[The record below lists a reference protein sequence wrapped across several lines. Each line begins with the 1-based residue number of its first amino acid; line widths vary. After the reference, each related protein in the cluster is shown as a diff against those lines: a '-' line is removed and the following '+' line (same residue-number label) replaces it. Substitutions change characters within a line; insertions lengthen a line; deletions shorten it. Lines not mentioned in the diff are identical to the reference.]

1 MAFTNANISF
11 GGADRGTQ
19 STSIEQRE
27 LFLKVFSGE
36 VLTAYER
43 AIKVAPLLTTRT
55 ISSGKSA
62 QFPATGYAAARYFTQ
77 GESLLEPG
85 GASGQSGDGSH
96 DYLSTIKQSERVI
109 FIDDLLV
116 SSCFISELDE
126 AMSHYDYRATFATEL
141 GRALARHQ
149 DKYAI
154 QVIHDAATAS
164 GLSNDPI
171 QTGTEVTNASA
182 GGTASALLDSIYEAA
197 QKMDEK
203 DVPKE
208 DRFVLVDP
216 ERYYLLLKAGVL
228 TVPAMTDN
236 GDTNGVSIQ
245 DSYSDARML
254 FSGGND
260 YPSASITMVAGM
272 PVVVSNNANFGT
284 TLMTDSLFGD
294 SANEDAGS
302 RNLSSTT
309 NAGTSGSASSS
320 ANTVAL
326 VFHKGCAG
334 VVRLKD
340 VTMESEYVIERQGT
354 LMVAKMATGM
364 GRLRNSGAVR
374 IRTS

>member
-1 MAFTNANISF
+1 MAFSNASISF

-19 STSIEQRE
+19 SNTTEQRA

-77 GESLLEPG
+77 GENLLED
-85 GASGQSGDGSH
+85 ASNDSPAK
-96 DYLSTIKQSERVI
+96 DYLSKIKQSERVI
-109 FIDDLLV
+109 YIDDLLV

-149 DKYAI
+149 DAYAI

-164 GLSNDPI
+164 GLSDDPI
-171 QTGTEVTNASA
+171 QTGTEITNSNA
-182 GGTASALLDSIYEAA
+182 GGTASALLDSIYDAA
-197 QKMDEK
+197 KALDEK

-245 DSYSDARML
+245 GSYSDARML

-294 SANEDAGS
+294 TGNEDAGS
-302 RNLSSTT
+302 FNLSSTT
-309 NAGTSGSASSS
+309 NAGTSGSAQSS